1 VIVLGIETSTPETSV
16 ALGSEAGTIAAAVLA
31 SGRPQHEEVV
41 PAVEQLLRWGEV
53 LLSSVG
59 GIAVGLGPGLFTGM
73 RVGIAIGKTM
83 AQVLGVPIIGISSL
97 DLLAF
102 RERNARR
109 RICAA
114 IDARRGEVFFAFYR
128 PVPGGVARETG
139 FEVGAPTRLAS
150 ELEAAGDDILLV
162 GDGAIRYRRALE
174 SAGTSIEFGS
184 PSSAYPSAEAL
195 VELAVPR
202 FQREE
207 HDRLY
212 DVTPIYVRKSDAEI
226 NWDRRQRT
234 G

>member
-1 VIVLGIETSTPETSV
+1 VIVLGIETSTPQTTV
-16 ALGSEAGTIAAAVLA
+16 AVGSESGTLASALLA

-41 PAVEQLLRWGEV
+41 PAMERLLRWADV
-53 LLSSVG
+53 PLTSVSG
-59 GIAVGLGPGLFTGM
+59 VAVGLGPGLFTGM
-73 RVGIAIGKTM
+73 RVGIAIGKTL

-102 RERNARR
+102 PARYSR
-109 RICAA
+109 RLVCAV
-114 IDARRGEVFFAFYR
+114 IDAKRHEVFFAFYR
-128 PVPGGVARETG
+128 PVPGGVSRQTDY
-139 FEVGAPTRLAS
+139 EVGSPARLAS
-150 ELEAAGDDILLV
+150 ELQAAGEDILLV
-162 GDGAIRYRRALE
+162 GNGALAFRRELE
-174 SAGTSIEFGS
+174 SAGTSLEFGS
-184 PSSAYPSAEAL
+184 PSSAHPSAEAL

-226 NWDRRQRT
+226 AWDNRRRT

>member
-1 VIVLGIETSTPETSV
+1 MIVLGIETSTPQTTV

-53 LLSSVG
+53 PLSSVG
-59 GIAVGLGPGLFTGM
+59 GIAVSLGPGLFTGM
-73 RVGIAIGKTM
+73 RVGIAIAKTF
-83 AQVLGVPIIGISSL
+83 AQVLGVPIIGMSSL

-102 RERNARR
+102 PVRHACRLM
-109 RICAA
+109 CAA
-114 IDARRGEVFFAFYR
+114 IDARRGEIFYAFYR
-128 PVPGGVARETG
+128 PVPGGVARQTDVD
-139 FEVGAPTRLAS
+139 VGPPARLAS
-150 ELEAAGDDILLV
+150 ELEAAGEDILLV
-162 GDGAIRYRRALE
+162 GNGALAYRRELE
-174 SAGTSIEFGS
+174 SAATSVEFGS
-184 PSSAYPSAEAL
+184 PSDAYPSAEAL

-226 NWDRRQRT
+226 NWDRRRPT

>member
-1 VIVLGIETSTPETSV
+1 VNVLGIETSTPQTTV
-16 ALGSEAGTIAAAVLA
+16 ALGTEGGTIASALLA

-41 PAVEQLLRWGEV
+41 PAVEQLLAWAEV
-53 LLSSVG
+53 PLSSVG

-73 RVGIAIGKTM
+73 RVGIAIGKTF
-83 AQVLGVPIIGISSL
+83 AQVLGVPIIGMPSL

-102 RERNARR
+102 PVRYTRR
-109 RICAA
+109 LICAA

-128 PVPGGVARETG
+128 PVPGGVARQTA
-139 FEVGAPTRLAS
+139 FEVGPPARLAS
-150 ELEAAGDDILLV
+150 ELEAAGEDILLV
-162 GDGAIRYRRALE
+162 GNGGIVYRRVLE
-174 SAGTSIEFGS
+174 SAGTSVEFGS
-184 PSSAYPSAEAL
+184 PSAAYPSAEAL

>member
-1 VIVLGIETSTPETSV
+1 VIVLGIETSTPQTTV
-16 ALGSEAGTIAAAVLA
+16 AVGSESGTLASALLA

-41 PAVEQLLRWGEV
+41 PAIERLLGWADV
-53 LLSSVG
+53 PLTSVSG
-59 GIAVGLGPGLFTGM
+59 VAVGLGPGLFTGM
-73 RVGIAIGKTM
+73 RVGIAIGKTL

-102 RERNARR
+102 PARYARR
-109 RICAA
+109 LVCAV
-114 IDARRGEVFFAFYR
+114 IDAKRREVFFAFYR
-128 PVPGGVARETG
+128 PVPGGVSRQTDY
-139 FEVGAPTRLAS
+139 EVGSPARLAS
-150 ELEAAGDDILLV
+150 ELQAAGEDILLV
-162 GDGAIRYRRALE
+162 GNGALAYRRELE
-174 SAGTSIEFGS
+174 SAGTSLEFGS
-184 PSSAYPSAEAL
+184 PSSAHPSAEAL

-226 NWDRRQRT
+226 AWDHRRRT